1 MTAKLDA
8 LEKRIADKAEQLRQ
22 LKARKQQIAAQA
34 RAKEAKARRAEEN
47 QRKYEVGGLVKLA
60 GLLDMD
66 KGTLLG
72 ILLVAAENYSDAV
85 LAGLPP
91 EKRQQ
96 AEQSIRA
103 FKAKGDALLAERER
117 SRKAASGPQ
126 TAQGATNAHQPTQ
139 MTTRP
144 PETH

>member
-1 MTAKLDA
+1 
-8 LEKRIADKAEQLRQ
+8 
-22 LKARKQQIAAQA
+22 
-34 RAKEAKARRAEEN
+34 
-47 QRKYEVGGLVKLA
+47 VKLA

-72 ILLVAAENYSDAV
+72 ILLVAAENYSDAA

-96 AEQSIRA
+96 AEQGNRA

-117 SRKAASGPQ
+117 SRQSASGPQ
-126 TAQGATNAHQPTQ
+126 TAQGATNAPQGVR
-139 MTTRP
+139 MATRP
-144 PETH
+144 PETR

>member
-22 LKARKQQIAAQA
+22 LKARKQQMAAQA
-34 RAKEAKARRAEEN
+34 RAKEAKAKRAEEN

-72 ILLVAAENYSDAV
+72 ALLALAENYSDEV
-85 LAGLPP
+85 LPSLPP
-91 EKRQQ
+91 EKRQHTDRTRQ
-96 AEQSIRA
+96 LY
-103 FKAKGDALLAERER
+103 KAKGDALLAERER
-117 SRKAASGPQ
+117 SRQATSGPQ
-126 TAQGATNAHQPTQ
+126 TAQGATNGAQGTP
-139 MTTRP
+139 MSTRP
-144 PETH
+144 PQTR